1 MSRPAESPG
10 GLVNTEPALE
20 PPGWCSRRQRTISA
34 TIASHAAAVPAVA
47 RKLAPVTTSVG
58 PSADRRYPK
67 REVGRGRRRARPPRR
82 PRSTTS
88 RLDEH
93 VGGLAPVAAR
103 VHPHRAADAARDADE
118 ELEAAPTGPGGAPG
132 QNRERYRRA
141 GPDDV
146 GIRVEVGR
154 LEPGTEQQTQPREPG
169 VGDQQVRPAP
179 DDEERRDAVGQRP
192 GERGELRGRL
202 DPGQHRQRAADPV
215 GREVGDGNAAR
226 DRYPGRRETRR
237 QPGGVETRRARGHDG
252 GASHS
257 SGAVVR
263 SPAPRVSTTSP
274 GRASARA
281 RGRRGRRAAGR

>member
-1 MSRPAESPG
+1 M
-10 GLVNTEPALE
+10 
-20 PPGWCSRRQRTISA
+20 
-34 TIASHAAAVPAVA
+34 
-47 RKLAPVTTSVG
+47 
-58 PSADRRYPK
+58 
-67 REVGRGRRRARPPRR
+67 
-82 PRSTTS
+82 
-88 RLDEH
+88 
-93 VGGLAPVAAR
+93 AAR
-103 VHPHRAADAARDADE
+103 VHPDRAADAARDADE

-132 QNRERYRRA
+132 QDRERYRRA

-154 LEPGTEQQTQPREPG
+154 LEPGTEHQPQPREPG
-169 VGDQQVRPAP
+169 VGDQQVRAP
-179 DDEERRDAVGQRP
+179 PDHEERRDAVGQRP

-202 DPGQHRQRAADPV
+202 DPGQHRQRASDPV
-215 GREVGDGNAAR
+215 GGEVGDGDAAR

-274 GRASARA
+274 GRARRGTWATRSA
-281 RGRRGRRAAGR
+281 RRGR